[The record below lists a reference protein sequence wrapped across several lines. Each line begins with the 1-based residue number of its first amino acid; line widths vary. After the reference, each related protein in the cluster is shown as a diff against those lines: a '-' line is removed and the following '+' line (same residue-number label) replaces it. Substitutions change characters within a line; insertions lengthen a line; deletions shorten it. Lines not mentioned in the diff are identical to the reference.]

1 MSLLF
6 NGKDVYH
13 PFVTL
18 IGTYLILQYIKN
30 PTHITI
36 ASWVFNFSYLL
47 ISYYLYSSTEYD
59 LNWLTPQS
67 IICLRLIGLSMDYA
81 DGLKKSDGKSAP
93 KSRTVYAGL
102 TPPTQ
107 WAIAEKP
114 ELIEMFGYCYFYGS
128 SIVGPQFSFRRYRKF
143 ISLELFETKDTS
155 LDKDLDKLLDSS
167 FKHSILHLLK
177 GVLYNG
183 VFLVVSHYFNSL
195 FLLTKEFTQLSPI
208 RKFIYVWVTGKFVLF
223 KYLGVWMLVE
233 SQCIINMLQFDG
245 LNPKTKDYYWNA
257 INNVDGKKFNTAFN
271 FGDLVA
277 SYNIKTNLWSKHY
290 VYKRFAFLGNKHYS
304 SLINLTFL
312 SIWHGFHIGYPLS
325 FYFEYFSFIIQGIN
339 QYWFRPLN
347 EYMSRNLETNKTI
360 SFKIQYTIYHIVC
373 TALTF
378 AGTAYPLLAF
388 DLLTWDKI
396 KVAYNNVYWIGHI
409 ITAAII
415 GANFIALK
423 IKGSH
428 KKAKK
433 IQTNEKVEN
442 DKKNE

>member
-1 MSLLF
+1 
-6 NGKDVYH
+6 
-13 PFVTL
+13 
-18 IGTYLILQYIKN
+18 
-30 PTHITI
+30 
-36 ASWVFNFSYLL
+36 
-47 ISYYLYSSTEYD
+47 
-59 LNWLTPQS
+59 
-67 IICLRLIGLSMDYA
+67 
-81 DGLKKSDGKSAP
+81 
-93 KSRTVYAGL
+93 
-102 TPPTQ
+102 
-107 WAIAEKP
+107 
-114 ELIEMFGYCYFYGS
+114 
-128 SIVGPQFSFRRYRKF
+128 
-143 ISLELFETKDTS
+143 
-155 LDKDLDKLLDSS
+155 
-167 FKHSILHLLK
+167 
-177 GVLYNG
+177 
-183 VFLVVSHYFNSL
+183 
-195 FLLTKEFTQLSPI
+195 
-208 RKFIYVWVTGKFVLF
+208 
-223 KYLGVWMLVE
+223 MLVE

-271 FGDLVA
+271 FSDLVA

-290 VYKRFAFLGNKHYS
+290 VFKRFAFLGNKHYS

-347 EYMSRNLETNKTI
+347 DYMSKNLETNKTI

-373 TALTF
+373 TVLTF

-396 KVAYNNVYWIGHI
+396 KVAYNNLYWIGHI

-423 IKGSH
+423 IKGSN